1 MFSHEKQLDNRVAN
15 SAGEFRA
22 RRLAELNQRVP
33 ATLPTL
39 FAGRSFLFKRNIRA
53 LGTYHGGFPQH
64 SI

>member
-33 ATLPTL
+33 AILPTL
-39 FAGRSFLFKRNIRA
+39 FAWETLIKLSPFHNRS
-53 LGTYHGGFPQH
+53 
-64 SI
+64 S

>member
-39 FAGRSFLFKRNIRA
+39 FA
-53 LGTYHGGFPQH
+53 
-64 SI
+64 